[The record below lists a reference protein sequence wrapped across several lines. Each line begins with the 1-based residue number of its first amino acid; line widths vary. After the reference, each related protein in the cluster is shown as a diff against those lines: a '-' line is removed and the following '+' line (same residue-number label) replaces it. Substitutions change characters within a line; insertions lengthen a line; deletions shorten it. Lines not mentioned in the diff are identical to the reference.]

1 MDEKSDRAARW
12 RGLDGVL
19 QQVVDDLPDALLC
32 SMRGN
37 RVGDIHGEPEAAL
50 SGERRPR
57 SAALAGK
64 ALEVDPAWWRRAC
77 TAAREPEQAFDKL
90 TEPLDFA

>member
-1 MDEKSDRAARW
+1 MDEQSDRAARW
-12 RGLDGVL
+12 RRLDGVL
-19 QQVVDDLPDALLC
+19 QQVVDDLPNALLC

-50 SGERRPR
+50 SSERRPR
-57 SAALAGK
+57 SATLAGK
-64 ALEVDPAWWRRAC
+64 ALEVDPARWRRAR
-77 TAAREPEQAFDKL
+77 TAARQPKQAFDEL